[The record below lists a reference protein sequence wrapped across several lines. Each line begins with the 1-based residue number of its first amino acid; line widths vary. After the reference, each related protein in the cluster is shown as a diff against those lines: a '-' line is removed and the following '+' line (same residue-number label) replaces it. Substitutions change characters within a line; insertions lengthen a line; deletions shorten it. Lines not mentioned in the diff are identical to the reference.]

1 MNTLVASIPSPQIG
15 VWNLGPLP
23 LRAYAICII
32 IGILLAMR
40 IGSKRFIALGGNLE
54 DVGNVAVYAVPAGV
68 IGGRIYHVITDN
80 QIYFGP
86 DGKGWAA
93 AFRIWDGGLGIW
105 GAIALGYLAS
115 LYACKKY
122 KINFPNFADALAP
135 GIAVA
140 QAVGRFGNYFNQEL
154 FGSPTDLPWAL
165 EIDFV
170 HRPDGY
176 ENFATFHP
184 TFLYESLW
192 CLAVAAVLVWAHQ
205 KFELVKGQ
213 VFALYVALY
222 CAGRVWIE
230 ALRIDEANHIL
241 GLRLNVLTSIFVGG
255 LAVIWFIRIRKAQT
269 PTILESD
276 AQN

>member
-1 MNTLVASIPSPQIG
+1 MKTLVASIPSPENG

-40 IGSKRFIALGGNLE
+40 IGAKRFVALGGNLD
-54 DVGNVAVYAVPAGV
+54 DVSNVAVYAVPAGV

-86 DGKGWAA
+86 NGKGLVA

-105 GAIALGYLAS
+105 GAIALGFAAS

-122 KINFPNFADALAP
+122 NINFPNFADALAP
-135 GIAVA
+135 GIAIA

-154 FGSPTDLPWAL
+154 FGSPTELPWGL
-165 EIDFV
+165 EISFA
-170 HRPDGY
+170 HRPDGF
-176 ENFATFHP
+176 ENYATFHP

-192 CLAVAAVLVWAHQ
+192 CLGVVAVLIWAH
-205 KFELVKGQ
+205 KRFELFKGQ

-241 GLRLNVLTSIFVGG
+241 GLRLNVLTSVVVGG
-255 LAVIWFIRIRKAQT
+255 LAVVWFVRSRK
-269 PTILESD
+269 SD
-276 AQN
+276 KSAI